1 MFKISLDKWLKDS
14 SKKKQS
20 KIKER
25 KMDSVDEEPKSNE
38 KQILIKKSPLGKL
51 QKFKL
56 KCQNKKCGYQKTIV
70 KLKLTK
76 KNEICPK
83 CSKTMKIQKL

>member
-25 KMDSVDEEPKSNE
+25 KMDSVDEVPKSNE

-76 KNEICPK
+76 KDEICPK
-83 CSKTMKIQKL
+83 CSKTMKIEKL